1 MALTAKQE
9 AFCNEYLID
18 LNATQAA
25 IRAGYSPESA
35 NEIGCQNLAKLNIAE
50 RVGELMAMRQE
61 RTRISADRVLR
72 ELARMGFSDIRD
84 YFTPEDGIR
93 KVSALEDDAAAA
105 LQSMKV
111 TKKIVDYDEEGNAI
125 VGDVVEFK
133 LADKTKNL
141 ELLGR
146 HMALFTDVTKT
157 IPANPAEG
165 MSKAEI
171 KAKLL
176 EQLSIDD
183 LEGEVA
189 SRKTPA

>member
-9 AFCNEYLID
+9 AFCTEYLID

-25 IRAGYSPESA
+25 IRAGYSPDSA
-35 NEIGCQNLAKLNIAE
+35 NEIAAENMAKPSVSS
-50 RVGELMAMRQE
+50 RVAELMALRSE
-61 RTRISADRVLR
+61 RTRISADRVLT

-93 KVSALEDDAAAA
+93 KVSALKDDAAAA

-111 TKKIVDYDEEGNAI
+111 TKKVVDYDEDGNAI

-141 ELLGR
+141 ELIGKHLA
-146 HMALFTDVTKT
+146 MFSDKIQITT
-157 IPANPAEG
+157 N
-165 MSKAEI
+165 KAEDLTDDQI
-171 KAKLL
+171 AERLADSVPDAVLEKLI
-176 EQLSIDD
+176 ERRTES
-183 LEGEVA
+183 A
-189 SRKTPA
+189 